1 MFEQVIAD
9 FNVKPK
15 VHRHC
20 IMTADISSTTRMLS
34 PHDKP
39 LFVDQA
45 MIVRRLDND
54 IHWIKLY
61 PVDNAIRFAI
71 TYPLDSDLSVG

>member
-34 PHDKP
+34 PYDKP

-45 MIVRRLDND
+45 MVVRSLDND

-61 PVDNAIRFAI
+61 PVDNAIHFAI
-71 TYPLDSDLSVG
+71 TYPLDSDLTVG

>member
-20 IMTADISSTTRMLS
+20 TADISSTTRMS
-34 PHDKP
+34 PYDKP

-61 PVDNAIRFAI
+61 PADNAIHFAI
-71 TYPLDSDLSVG
+71 TYPLDSDLTVG

>member
-9 FNVKPK
+9 FNVKPE

-20 IMTADISSTTRMLS
+20 IMTAHISSATRMLS
-34 PHDKP
+34 PYDKP

-45 MIVRRLDND
+45 TVVRRLDND

-61 PVDNAIRFAI
+61 SVDNAIRFAI

>member
-9 FNVKPK
+9 FNVKPE

-20 IMTADISSTTRMLS
+20 IMTAHISSTTRMLS
-34 PHDKP
+34 PYDKP
-39 LFVDQA
+39 LFLDQA
-45 MIVRRLDND
+45 TVVRRLDND

>member
-9 FNVKPK
+9 FNVKPE

-20 IMTADISSTTRMLS
+20 IMTAHISSATRMLS
-34 PHDKP
+34 PYDKP

-45 MIVRRLDND
+45 TVVRRLDND